1 LHPWTRWDIK
11 GRKMLKPKK
20 GYAGT
25 VLKAIAAV
33 ILAVVAYVGLQYGT
47 MLRDMAR
54 AADVY
59 SQGDLEGALAIYEDI
74 ENRVRAHGAIRLIPA
89 SDRQTLLLNQAR
101 LLYALR
107 RYDEAADRLSREDEI
122 SGAATD
128 GRFFLLRGNIGV
140 RRTLAEYR
148 KSPQERGGSL
158 LAIDQSQLAQAM
170 NLLSEGL
177 LIAGDS
183 LREALELNP
192 NDWDTKY
199 NFEYVD
205 NLRKSVQSSAQ
216 DQMKML
222 EEGEQPPTEALPPE
236 LIG

>member
-1 LHPWTRWDIK
+1 MRRDFK
-11 GRKMLKPKK
+11 GGTMLKPKK
-20 GYAGT
+20 GYGGT
-25 VLKAIAAV
+25 VVKAVIGVVLAIAAY
-33 ILAVVAYVGLQYGT
+33 LGLQYGAV
-47 MLRDMAR
+47 LRDMGR

-59 SQGDLEGALAIYEDI
+59 SQGDLEGALAVYEGV
-74 ENRVRAHGAIRLIPA
+74 EARLRAHGAIRLIPS

-101 LLYALR
+101 LLYALK

-148 KSPQERGGSL
+148 KSPQDRGGSL

-222 EEGEQPPTEALPPE
+222 EEGEAPPTEALPPE